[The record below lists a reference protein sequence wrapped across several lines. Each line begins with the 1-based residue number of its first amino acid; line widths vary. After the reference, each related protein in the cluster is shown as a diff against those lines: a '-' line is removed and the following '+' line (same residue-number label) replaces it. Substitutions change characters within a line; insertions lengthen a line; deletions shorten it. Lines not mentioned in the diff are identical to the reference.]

1 MTHIWAAQMGV
12 EAVRSPSG
20 GSHGTGPREEAWLL
34 ASALRPR
41 EREQAFG
48 TRDVTEAAHR
58 VLRQRRALRLSAEDV
73 QGDAAEA
80 RSAGVG
86 TGAVAWVAHVGG
98 VLFLALVYFCI
109 AGPIIGIL
117 GGAVLSEMT
126 GRDLFAA
133 LFDRFPWL
141 TLHLPLTMTVY
152 WAVFAGLN
160 DAAETV
166 RRVALR
172 REYLAWAATR
182 EGQLARGTVMLPAP
196 ALLGA
201 GFAALPGRVMPAAI
215 ILVGLGILLAQIFM
229 GHLDAGMLPF
239 YLGLGMLG
247 AVFYVVGRLQRRR
260 LRRIEILHAAIAGPA
275 GRGLDKRGDDDG
287 PDDE

>member
-1 MTHIWAAQMGV
+1 MTQNWAAQMGV

-20 GSHGTGPREEAWLL
+20 GPRGTGPREEAWLL

-41 EREQAFG
+41 ERERAFG
-48 TRDVTEAAHR
+48 TRDVTRAAHR
-58 VLRQRRALRLSAEDV
+58 VLRQRGALRVSAEDV
-73 QGDAAEA
+73 RRDAAEA

-86 TGAVAWVAHVGG
+86 TGAVASVAHVVG

-109 AGPIIGIL
+109 AGPIVLIFGNA
-117 GGAVLSEMT
+117 AVAGVT
-126 GRDLFAA
+126 GFDLLDP
-133 LFDRFPWL
+133 LFDALPWL
-141 TLHLPLTMTVY
+141 AAQFPLAMTVH
-152 WAVFAGLN
+152 WAVFAGLS

-182 EGQLARGTVMLPAP
+182 EGQLARGTVVLPAP

-201 GFAALPGRVMPAAI
+201 GFASLPGRVIPGVAAT
-215 ILVGLGILLAQIFM
+215 VGLGILLAQILM
-229 GHLDAGMLPF
+229 GQLDAGMLPF
-239 YLGLGMLG
+239 YLGLGALG
-247 AVFYVVGRLQRRR
+247 GAFYVVGRLQRRR

-275 GRGLDKRGDDDG
+275 GRGLHA
-287 PDDE
+287 DDEE